1 MKNAKTLVTV
11 ERERERERESYSL
24 KTVAV
29 LACIN
34 DKISLLASKLHI
46 VYRRLKVDVQLK
58 RRKTA

>member
-1 MKNAKTLVTV
+1 MRGENAETLARV
-11 ERERERERESYSL
+11 ERVESCSV
-24 KTVAV
+24 KTIAV

-34 DKISLLASKLHI
+34 DKISLLESKLHI